1 VDKTYLVPVDFES
14 GHGLTWKYHEYE
26 KGEYKV
32 ANGQVVEFT
41 VRKPITGV
49 SNLYRCFIYLV
60 ILCKPVIAFFLYIY
74 RSGWIFLGSDQT
86 DDLIPSQHSGEY
98 VHIYCGR

>member
-1 VDKTYLVPVDFES
+1 VGDTGLLIIVKVDKTYFVPVDFES

-26 KGEYKV
+26 KGVYKV

-49 SNLYRCFIYLV
+49 SNLYQSFIYLV

-74 RSGWIFLGSDQT
+74 RSGWIS
-86 DDLIPSQHSGEY
+86 
-98 VHIYCGR
+98 